1 MEGDGLGGHRG
12 TEEGC
17 LSVDLHIHNLE
28 GRLVSWFIAVM
39 GYRTCVV
46 V

>member
-17 LSVDLHIHNLE
+17 LSVDLHIHNLKDD
-28 GRLVSWFIAVM
+28 WFAVVL
-39 GYRTCVV
+39 R
-46 V
+46 